1 MISTKSKVVVALSGL
16 ALAAVVL
23 PGAIAAGTNG
33 PPPVPITGGG
43 VLRLHMA
50 KDADFFRFDPPTGS
64 GQPTADAAH
73 PLQEVRGV
81 PQPGHLARDAVVDAQ
96 HRRPASSG
104 SRTTPSG

>member
-23 PGAIAAGTNG
+23 PGAIAVGTNG

-50 KDADFFRFDPPTGS
+50 KDADFFRFEPPTGS
-64 GQPTADAAH
+64 GLPSATQ
-73 PLQEVRGV
+73 RIRSKKCG
-81 PQPGHLARDAVVDAQ
+81 
-96 HRRPASSG
+96 RPSTRPPRS
-104 SRTTPSG
+104 

>member
-1 MISTKSKVVVALSGL
+1 MISTKTKVVVALSGL

-50 KDADFFRFDPPTGS
+50 KDADFFRFDPPAQYAPYQSNRRGGS
-64 GQPTADAAH
+64 DRPPRVGDEGAD
-73 PLQEVRGV
+73 
-81 PQPGHLARDAVVDAQ
+81 
-96 HRRPASSG
+96 
-104 SRTTPSG
+104 